1 MITDITDRAAIARVA
16 AAVALAVPRVP
27 AECIAESVNALYAV
41 LGHVQEDLS
50 DTATFLDTFAA
61 CTMAVLQHRA
71 MHLGPYGEAWRELS
85 YGEAAQYITAFF
97 DASIV
102 EHRRGKGN

>member
-1 MITDITDRAAIARVA
+1 VITDITDREAIARVA

-27 AECIAESVNALYAV
+27 AECIAESVNALYAA
-41 LGHVQEDLS
+41 LGEVHEALS
-50 DTATFLDTFAA
+50 DTDTFLHALAA

-71 MHLGPYGEAWRELS
+71 QHPGPYGEAWRELT
-85 YGEAAQYITAFF
+85 YGEAAAYVVAFF

-102 EHRRGKGN
+102 EQRQRGN